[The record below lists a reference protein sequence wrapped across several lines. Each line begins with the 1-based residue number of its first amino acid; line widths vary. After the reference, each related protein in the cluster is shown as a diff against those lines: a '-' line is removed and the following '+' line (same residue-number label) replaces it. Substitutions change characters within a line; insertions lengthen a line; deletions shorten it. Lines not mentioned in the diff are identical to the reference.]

1 MNKPGSLV
9 RSGHWLLPGLLALA
23 AAGLQASG
31 LVEELRFERELA
43 LGEPWR
49 LLTGHMVHLGWMHL
63 VLNIAGLAAVWLIV
77 GDALHPLAWLC
88 VMLVAAA
95 TVSVGLLLLSPEIAW
110 YVGLSGVLHGML
122 AAGAIASLKARPMLG
137 WALLALLAGK
147 LLLEWQAGGDSAVS
161 SLVGGAVITDAHLY
175 GAVAGVICG
184 AGARIL
190 QASRA

>member
-1 MNKPGSLV
+1 
-9 RSGHWLLPGLLALA
+9 
-23 AAGLQASG
+23 
-31 LVEELRFERELA
+31 
-43 LGEPWR
+43 
-49 LLTGHMVHLGWMHL
+49 
-63 VLNIAGLAAVWLIV
+63 
-77 GDALHPLAWLC
+77 
-88 VMLVAAA
+88 MLVAAA
-95 TVSVGLLLLSPEIAW
+95 AASAGLLLLSPEIAW

-175 GAVAGVICG
+175 GAAAGVICG

-190 QASRA
+190 RASRA